1 LHKATSIVLI
11 ILVSVIPSTAVI
23 PHAAALEEQSMTPTI
38 TENSWAEMTPLP
50 APRSGLGVAA
60 VDGKIYAIG
69 GRIYQHAGETVGTN
83 EMYDPTTNNWT
94 AKTPM
99 PTARANF
106 GIVAYGSKIYC
117 IGGETDIKNGTNTN
131 YDVALAVN
139 EVYDPATDTW
149 ETKAPMPMAR
159 SYVEVNAA
167 DGKIYVMGGD
177 PDQTL
182 NYAYDPSADNW
193 TVKAPV
199 PNIGD
204 GHNRAQISAAS
215 ATFDGKIY
223 WIGIVGFYENPLGM
237 LILNQVYNPES
248 DSWSQRAPPPDQLP
262 GPHPEVAAVTTGV
275 WAPKRIYVFGPNYTN
290 YVYDPATDKWAFVKR
305 MNPTHSEFGVA
316 VIDDKI
322 YVIGGA
328 YFYTAADLNLQ
339 YTPKGYGT
347 IAPTVSAASPQNS
360 TFTLKDSLVFTSN
373 KPVNSMS
380 YSLDGQSNAT
390 FAGNLTLSQVPLG
403 AHNVTVYAA
412 DEFGNVGTSG
422 TIIFKVKQPPLETDS
437 FTLVLVGVT
446 LAAAVVAAASLLVYF
461 KRRKKTG

>member
-11 ILVSVIPSTAVI
+11 LLLAVIPSIISI
-23 PHAAALEEQSMTPTI
+23 PPMTSAESSHFAAP

-50 APRSGLGVAA
+50 APRSALGVA
-60 VDGKIYAIG
+60 VVEGKIYAIG
-69 GRIYQHAGETVGTN
+69 GRVNQHAGVTVGTN
-83 EMYDPTTNNWT
+83 EMYEPASNNWT
-94 AKTPM
+94 TKASM
-99 PTARANF
+99 PTARSQF
-106 GIVAYGSKIYC
+106 GMVAYEGKIYC
-117 IGGETDIKNGTNTN
+117 IGGETDINKGTNTN

-139 EVYDPATDTW
+139 EVYNAATDTW
-149 ETKAPMPMAR
+149 ETKAPMPTAR
-159 SYVEVNAA
+159 SDFEVNVA

-193 TVKAPV
+193 TVKASV

-204 GHNRAQISAAS
+204 GYNRAQISAAS
-215 ATFDGKIY
+215 ASFDGKIY

-262 GPHPEVAAVTTGV
+262 GPLPEVAAVTTGV

-390 FAGNLTLSQVPLG
+390 FAGNLTLSEVPLG

-422 TIIFKVKQPPLETDS
+422 TIIFNVKQSPLETDS

-446 LAAAVVAAASLLVYF
+446 LAAAVVATASLLVYL